1 MSQYKKIRE
10 DVQEQIKEDRRL
22 HKENPFA
29 CPDSA
34 AIRRNMDRDKANL
47 WRPAFVRDTE
57 KIMHLP
63 VFNRYADKTQVFSF
77 YKNDD
82 ITRRMLHVQLV
93 SRIARSIGAVLGLN
107 LDLIEAVAL
116 GHDIGHTPFGHVGER
131 YLSTLLEKEAGIFFN
146 HNVHSVRVI
155 DTLYKRNVTLQTLDG
170 IVCHNGEFELQEY
183 RPKAIT
189 VSGPEAFALF
199 DATIADC
206 DARGNKAIKSLIPAT
221 LESCLVRI
229 CDMIAYLG
237 KDRQDAITAKII
249 SPDEPFTSQEIGSFN
264 ATIINNLSVDII
276 NNSYGK
282 DYLLL
287 SPEYFADL
295 KTAKRENYE
304 KIYLNPKLSEVYD
317 QTIWPMF
324 EMIYYKLLDDL
335 TKEDKNSVI
344 YRHHLDYLAAQ
355 TSWYTEENPSETD
368 PHRIVADFIA
378 SMTDDYFIDLFA
390 HMFPDSPLHVDY
402 KSYFQL
408 TE

>member
-1 MSQYKKIRE
+1 
-10 DVQEQIKEDRRL
+10 
-22 HKENPFA
+22 
-29 CPDSA
+29 
-34 AIRRNMDRDKANL
+34 
-47 WRPAFVRDTE
+47 
-57 KIMHLP
+57 
-63 VFNRYADKTQVFSF
+63 
-77 YKNDD
+77 
-82 ITRRMLHVQLV
+82 
-93 SRIARSIGAVLGLN
+93 
-107 LDLIEAVAL
+107 
-116 GHDIGHTPFGHVGER
+116 
-131 YLSTLLEKEAGIFFN
+131 
-146 HNVHSVRVI
+146 
-155 DTLYKRNVTLQTLDG
+155 
-170 IVCHNGEFELQEY
+170 
-183 RPKAIT
+183 
-189 VSGPEAFALF
+189 
-199 DATIADC
+199 
-206 DARGNKAIKSLIPAT
+206 
-221 LESCLVRI
+221 
-229 CDMIAYLG
+229 MIAYLG

-335 TKEDKNSVI
+335 IKEDKNSVI

-355 TSWYTEENPSETD
+355 TSWYTEENSSETN
-368 PHRIVADFIA
+368 PNRIVADFIA

-390 HMFPDSPLHVDY
+390 HMFPESPLHVDY